1 MTGSIIKISDLHLL
15 TMTGEHCGTGFRF
28 DLSRDV
34 TIPDKCPICVVNW
47 EKADQ
52 VRTLANSL
60 TELRELDGGPLSVSF
75 RILA

>member
-1 MTGSIIKISDLHLL
+1 
-15 TMTGEHCGTGFRF
+15 
-28 DLSRDV
+28 V

-47 EKADQ
+47 EKAGQ

-60 TELRELDGGPLSVSF
+60 ADLRELDGGPLSISF